1 MKNISFDNPYLL
13 LIAIPLLAILLI
25 PYFISVNKDNRN
37 KGWIASLVIHITIV
51 LAVSLAAAG
60 LMHTTVMTR
69 TKVYV
74 VCDVS
79 YSSSRNLDKIDEYV
93 AEIAENLPSN
103 SRLGIVCFGKD
114 YQILKSSSDSEMK
127 SVKENTVD
135 GSSTDIASAIDYTS
149 TLFSTGEIKRIIL
162 ITDGFVTESDGNAG
176 AAIMRAAEMGIKV
189 DAIYLNNNLGEG
201 DAEVQISDVEY
212 TQATYLD
219 HENQLK
225 VLVES
230 NLDTNVRL
238 SLSVDRDGEYL
249 ELAYRNISVE
259 QGVNLVTMELPS
271 NEQGTFDYKVSIS
284 GDGASD
290 YSDKNNDFYFTQIVA
305 GQRKVLLV
313 TESYED
319 KNAIEAMYA
328 DSAKVDTCLI
338 GASSGRVP
346 YTVEKLV
353 QYDEIILSNV
363 DIRKIDNIYAFIDSL
378 DLVVSQYGKSLITLG
393 NLHMQNK
400 QEEIF
405 VRLEEI
411 LPVSYGNGN
420 KDSKLYTIVLDISR
434 SMYDT
439 SQFATAQAAAQQ
451 LLSILNDDD
460 TVAFITLAGDAK
472 MIQLP
477 AKLGTV
483 RADLIRKIEA
493 LTPIQG
499 TYIGSALKL
508 AYDTMEN
515 LPFEDKQVMLISDGL
530 SSTLEQENAAEIA
543 QRMHDDGIVLSTVNV
558 IREEDEGYLKGLAA
572 AGGGRYYF
580 LKNSDAIS
588 ELVFSQIAGDLTDSV
603 VEKQTKV
610 SINSFRDGI
619 TDGILSIPDVHG
631 YVNSTAKLDATVL
644 LAVDY
649 QKSSTVTKSVPLYA
663 VRDHGNGRV
672 VSFTSSLTG
681 EWLHSWSD
689 DFKTKLFSNMLVSN
703 TPAEYINYPL
713 GINVT
718 HHSGYSTVE
727 VTPSTVNPK
736 ASALLYLSTPD
747 GEFIDIEMTFSRN
760 KYVAT
765 IPTDALG
772 KYYIQIIYTYGN
784 QTFAPEICFT
794 RNYSKEYD
802 AFAAFDIVDIYG
814 FMRGVGRVAT
824 DGSLSLENSK
834 NEIDRY
840 EVSFRAPLFIAAIL
854 LFLVDVIVRKFSLKD
869 IKGLFANFSR
879 KERDNAHI

>member
-127 SVKENTVD
+127 SVKKNTVD

-238 SLSVDRDGEYL
+238 SLSVDRDGEYI

-338 GASSGRVP
+338 GASSGKVP

-420 KDSKLYTIVLDISR
+420 KDSKLYTIVLDVSR

-472 MIQLP
+472 MFQLP

-588 ELVFSQIAGDLTDSV
+588 ELVFSQIAEDLTDSV

-879 KERDNAHI
+879 KERDNA

>member
-93 AEIAENLPSN
+93 AEIADNLPSN

-530 SSTLEQENAAEIA
+530 SSTLEQENAVEIA

-588 ELVFSQIAGDLTDSV
+588 ELVFSQIAEDLTDSV

-727 VTPSTVNPK
+727 VIPSTVNPK

>member
-93 AEIAENLPSN
+93 AEIADNLPSN

-271 NEQGTFDYKVSIS
+271 NVQGMFDYKVSIS
-284 GDGASD
+284 GDESSD

-338 GASSGRVP
+338 GASSGNVP

-420 KDSKLYTIVLDISR
+420 KDSKLYTIVLDVSR

-530 SSTLEQENAAEIA
+530 SSTLEQENAVEIA

-588 ELVFSQIAGDLTDSV
+588 ELVFSQIAEDLTDSV

-727 VTPSTVNPK
+727 VIPSTVNPK

-879 KERDNAHI
+879 KERDNA

>member
-149 TLFSTGEIKRIIL
+149 TLFSVGEIKRIVL

-271 NEQGTFDYKVSIS
+271 NVQGMFDYKVSIS
-284 GDGASD
+284 GDESSD

-305 GQRKVLLV
+305 EQRKVLLV

-338 GASSGRVP
+338 GASSGKVP

-588 ELVFSQIAGDLTDSV
+588 ELVFSQIAEDLTDSV

-747 GEFIDIEMTFSRN
+747 GEFIDIEMTFSLN

-879 KERDNAHI
+879 KERDNA

>member
-1 MKNISFDNPYLL
+1 M
-13 LIAIPLLAILLI
+13 
-25 PYFISVNKDNRN
+25 
-37 KGWIASLVIHITIV
+37 
-51 LAVSLAAAG
+51 
-60 LMHTTVMTR
+60 
-69 TKVYV
+69 
-74 VCDVS
+74 
-79 YSSSRNLDKIDEYV
+79 
-93 AEIAENLPSN
+93 AEIADNLPSN

-149 TLFSTGEIKRIIL
+149 TLFSTGEIKRIVL

-338 GASSGRVP
+338 GASSGNVP

-472 MIQLP
+472 MFQLP

-588 ELVFSQIAGDLTDSV
+588 ELVFSQIAEDLTDSV

-610 SINSFRDGI
+610 SINSFGDGI

-879 KERDNAHI
+879 KERDNA

>member
-93 AEIAENLPSN
+93 AEIADNLPSN

-127 SVKENTVD
+127 SVKKNTVD

-271 NEQGTFDYKVSIS
+271 NVQGMFDYKVSIS
-284 GDGASD
+284 GDESSD

-338 GASSGRVP
+338 GASSGKVP

-530 SSTLEQENAAEIA
+530 SSTLEQENAVEIA

-588 ELVFSQIAGDLTDSV
+588 ELVFSQIAENLTDSV

-727 VTPSTVNPK
+727 VIPSTVNPK

-879 KERDNAHI
+879 KERDNA

>member
-93 AEIAENLPSN
+93 AEIADNLPSN

-149 TLFSTGEIKRIIL
+149 TLFSTGEIKRIVL

-338 GASSGRVP
+338 GASSGNVP

-472 MIQLP
+472 MFQLP

-588 ELVFSQIAGDLTDSV
+588 ELVFSQIAEDLTDSV

-610 SINSFRDGI
+610 SINSFGDGI

-879 KERDNAHI
+879 KERDNA